1 MIPTR
6 GSVIATYIWM
16 PDEYVWRIYGRHT
29 GIHYQDM
36 GQIYAKDGD
45 GTILNIETLCAVVSD
60 STKILS
66 IISAWPKGA
75 NNQETLADHMIER
88 LLTPKELT
96 EIEDYG
102 WIHYVMSRERE
113 HLTVT
118 LGRSQN
124 TAWTKLLEDDA

>member
-6 GSVIATYIWM
+6 GQVIATYIWM

-29 GIHYQDM
+29 GIAYQDM
-36 GQIYAKDGD
+36 GQVYVKDGD
-45 GTILNIETLCAVVSD
+45 SHVLNIETLCAVVSD
-60 STKILS
+60 NEKILS

-75 NNQETLADHMIER
+75 NNKETLAEHMIER
-88 LLTPKELT
+88 VLTPKELS

-102 WIHYVMSRERE
+102 WIHYVTSRERE

-118 LGRSQN
+118 LGKTQKS
-124 TAWTKLLEDDA
+124 AWDKVLEDDA